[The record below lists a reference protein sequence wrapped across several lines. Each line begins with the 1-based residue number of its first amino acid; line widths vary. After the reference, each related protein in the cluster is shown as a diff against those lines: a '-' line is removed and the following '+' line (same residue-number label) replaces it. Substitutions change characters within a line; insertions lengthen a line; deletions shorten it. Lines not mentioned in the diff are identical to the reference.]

1 MKAAKPSP
9 PKPVKEMVKTAKEA
23 LGAHQ
28 LRTAVV
34 PLYLPKER
42 AWKVRARNIA
52 VKLDPSLPGHWR
64 VNMGWTMVPLPPQ
77 EEEMLVTE
85 SSIGLYGVQVP
96 ALGGGEK
103 EICLV
108 RYDVSLT
115 EQGPTLEPLGAHINV
130 HQPGDLRDKIHYK
143 IPGLSEREW
152 QVGEVLDFLLSDRL
166 VQDLT
171 GRLS

>member
-28 LRTAVV
+28 LPTAVV

-42 AWKVRARNIA
+42 AWKVSARNIA

-96 ALGGGEK
+96 AFGGGEK

-115 EQGPTLEPLGAHINV
+115 VQG
-130 HQPGDLRDKIHYK
+130 
-143 IPGLSEREW
+143 S
-152 QVGEVLDFLLSDRL
+152 
-166 VQDLT
+166 
-171 GRLS
+171 